1 MKETI
6 SKILYSKTAFMC
18 FCGIA
23 TAMIGFIVYYA
34 ITGDWSGYSLLE
46 NLPLY
51 CMLAVYFLEFRKYS
65 KTGNAS
71 SILII
76 AQLCCLII
84 TIIAVRRN
92 FNHKVSCLFESSSG
106 TLTGSSG
113 LL

>member
-1 MKETI
+1 
-6 SKILYSKTAFMC
+6 MC

-34 ITGDWSGYSLLE
+34 ITGDWSGYSLLD
-46 NLPLY
+46 NLPPY
-51 CMLAVYFLEFRKYS
+51 CMLAVYFLEFRKYR

-84 TIIAVRRN
+84 TAYNIPIALISRSASYEE
-92 FNHKVSCLFESSSG
+92 KYYSLLLCA
-106 TLTGSSG
+106 LTC
-113 LL
+113 

>member
-1 MKETI
+1 MESNIKIIDMKETI

-23 TAMIGFIVYYA
+23 TGMIGFIVYYA
-34 ITGDWSGYSLLE
+34 ITGDWSGYSLLD
-46 NLPLY
+46 NLPVY

-84 TIIAVRRN
+84 TAYNIFA
-92 FNHKVSCLFESSSG
+92 
-106 TLTGSSG
+106 
-113 LL
+113 

>member
-1 MKETI
+1 MENNVKIIDMKDTI
-6 SKILYSKTAFMC
+6 SKVLYSKTAFMC

-51 CMLAVYFLEFRKYS
+51 CMLAVYFLEFRKYR

-84 TIIAVRRN
+84 TAYNIFA
-92 FNHKVSCLFESSSG
+92 
-106 TLTGSSG
+106 
-113 LL
+113 

>member
-1 MKETI
+1 MENNVKIIDMKDTI
-6 SKILYSKTAFMC
+6 SKVLYSKTAFMC
-18 FCGIA
+18 FCGFTVAI
-23 TAMIGFIVYYA
+23 IGFILYYA

-51 CMLAVYFLEFRKYS
+51 CMLAVYFLEFRKYR

-84 TIIAVRRN
+84 TAYNIFA
-92 FNHKVSCLFESSSG
+92 
-106 TLTGSSG
+106 
-113 LL
+113 